1 MAPRDDDRGFP
12 NIPDV
17 PPRADQ
23 TAQLEQAFITEFLE
37 RRGVTRTTLHELP
50 GDEQHALL
58 REASAY
64 ASARLAEVESRAQ
77 YVHDLHHNE

>member
-1 MAPRDDDRGFP
+1 MDVPGF
-12 NIPDV
+12 PDV

-23 TAQLEQAFITEFLE
+23 TAQLEQAFINEFIE
-37 RRGVTRTTLHELP
+37 RRGVTRTTLVELP
-50 GDEQHALL
+50 EDEQHALMK
-58 REASAY
+58 EASAY

>member
-1 MAPRDDDRGFP
+1 M
-12 NIPDV
+12 DV

-23 TAQLEQAFITEFLE
+23 TAQLEQAFINEFIE
-37 RRGVTRTTLHELP
+37 RRGVTRTTLLELP
-50 GDEQHALL
+50 EHERHALMK
-58 REASAY
+58 EASAY